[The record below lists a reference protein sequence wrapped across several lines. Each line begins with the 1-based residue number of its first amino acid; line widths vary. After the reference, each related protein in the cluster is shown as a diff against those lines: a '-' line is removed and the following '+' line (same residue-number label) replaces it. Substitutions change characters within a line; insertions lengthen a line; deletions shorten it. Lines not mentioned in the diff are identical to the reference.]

1 MNTFSISTL
10 FKNGFHWGWRIS
22 IIYISFALSTLGF
35 MFFSLTQKVDLVSDT
50 YYKEELNYE
59 KTIAAKKNSSSLSNE
74 VQFNVQ
80 QSAISIVFPFPQVDG
95 IINMYRPS
103 SSSSDKEY
111 SFKTN
116 SSSYVLPI
124 ADIPAGL
131 WIIKVTWKHNNTM
144 FYNEYRYTRN
154 LK

>member
-1 MNTFSISTL
+1 MNTFSISKI

-59 KTIAAKKNSSSLSNE
+59 KTIAAKKNSSSLAND

-116 SSSYVLPI
+116 ASSYALPI
-124 ADIPAGL
+124 AGIPAGL
-131 WIIKVTWKHNNTM
+131 WIVKVTWKHNNIM

>member
-1 MNTFSISTL
+1 MNTFSISTI
-10 FKNGFHWGWRIS
+10 FKSGFHWGWRIS

-59 KTIAAKKNSSSLSNE
+59 KTIAAKKNSSSLAND

-116 SSSYVLPI
+116 ACSYVLPI

-131 WIIKVTWKHNNTM
+131 WIVKVTWKHNNIM

>member
-1 MNTFSISTL
+1 MNTFSISTI

-59 KTIAAKKNSSSLSNE
+59 KTIAAKRNSSSLSNE
-74 VQFNVQ
+74 VLFNVQ

-95 IINMYRPS
+95 IIKMYRPS

-116 SSSYVLPI
+116 SYTYVLPI

-131 WIIKVTWKHNNTM
+131 WIIKATWKHNNTM

-154 LK
+154 L

>member
-1 MNTFSISTL
+1 MNTFSISTI

-35 MFFSLTQKVDLVSDT
+35 MFFSLTQKVDLVSDS

-59 KTIAAKKNSSSLSNE
+59 KTIAAKRNSSSLSNE
-74 VQFNVQ
+74 VLFNEQ

-95 IINMYRPS
+95 IIKMYRPS

-116 SSSYVLPI
+116 SYTYVLPI

-144 FYNEYRYTRN
+144 FYNEHRYTRN
-154 LK
+154 L

>member
-1 MNTFSISTL
+1 MNTFSISTI
-10 FKNGFHWGWRIS
+10 FKSGFHWGWRIS
-22 IIYISFALSTLGF
+22 IIYISFSLSTLGF

-59 KTIAAKKNSSSLSNE
+59 KTIAAKKNSSSLAND

-116 SSSYVLPI
+116 ASSYALPI

-131 WIIKVTWKHNNTM
+131 WIVKVTWKHNNTM

>member
-1 MNTFSISTL
+1 MNTFSISTI

-59 KTIAAKKNSSSLSNE
+59 KTIAAKRNSSSLSNE
-74 VQFNVQ
+74 VLFNVQ

-95 IINMYRPS
+95 IIKMYRPS
-103 SSSSDKEY
+103 SSYSDKEY

-116 SSSYVLPI
+116 SYTYVLPI

-144 FYNEYRYTRN
+144 FYNEYRLYEES
-154 LK
+154 

>member
-1 MNTFSISTL
+1 MNTFSISTI
-10 FKNGFHWGWRIS
+10 FKSGFHWGWRIS

-131 WIIKVTWKHNNTM
+131 WIVKVTWKHNTTM

>member
-1 MNTFSISTL
+1 MNTFSISTI
-10 FKNGFHWGWRIS
+10 FKSGFHWGWRIS

-59 KTIAAKKNSSSLSNE
+59 KTIAAKKNSSS
-74 VQFNVQ
+74 
-80 QSAISIVFPFPQVDG
+80 
-95 IINMYRPS
+95 
-103 SSSSDKEY
+103 
-111 SFKTN
+111 
-116 SSSYVLPI
+116 YVLPL

-131 WIIKVTWKHNNTM
+131 WIVKVTWKHNNIM

>member
-1 MNTFSISTL
+1 MNTFSISTI

-59 KTIAAKKNSSSLSNE
+59 KTIAAKRNSSSLSNE
-74 VQFNVQ
+74 VLFNEQ

-116 SSSYVLPI
+116 SYTYVLPI

-131 WIIKVTWKHNNTM
+131 WIIKVTWKQNNTM
-144 FYNEYRYTRN
+144 FYNEYRLYEES
-154 LK
+154 

>member
-1 MNTFSISTL
+1 MNTFSISTI

-95 IINMYRPS
+95 IIKMYRPS
-103 SSSSDKEY
+103 SSSSDKEFP
-111 SFKTN
+111 FKTDAY
-116 SSSYVLPI
+116 SYVLPI
-124 ADIPAGL
+124 ADIPSGL

>member
-1 MNTFSISTL
+1 MNTFSISTI
-10 FKNGFHWGWRIS
+10 FKSGFHWGWRIS
-22 IIYISFALSTLGF
+22 IIYISFSLSTLGF

-59 KTIAAKKNSSSLSNE
+59 KTIAAKRNSSSLAND
-74 VQFNVQ
+74 VQFNEQ

-116 SSSYVLPI
+116 SSSYVLPK